1 MIDIHQARPDDAI
14 AMTVAKLHIQGWQ
27 DGYEGLLPPSYLK
40 GLNVFDRAET
50 WKKRLEMG
58 SVVWIATYHQIPAA
72 VIAFG
77 PPINPIPF
85 PSSEDMHHVGE
96 ISMLYTCKEFYRL
109 GLGTAL
115 FRQACAS
122 LKAQG
127 CDKIFLWV
135 LEANQKGRAFYDK
148 SGGTVIPHV
157 QQSVTIDGMTF
168 QEVPYSWAI

>member
-1 MIDIHQARPDDAI
+1 MIDIYQARPDD
-14 AMTVAKLHIQGWQ
+14 AMTVAKLHIQGWR
-27 DGYEGLLPPSYLK
+27 DGYEGLLPSSYLK

-50 WKKRLEMG
+50 WKKHLAMG

-85 PSSEDMHHVGE
+85 PSLSAEDMRHVGE

-135 LEANQKGRAFYDK
+135 LKPIKRGARSMIRA
-148 SGGTVIPHV
+148 
-157 QQSVTIDGMTF
+157 
-168 QEVPYSWAI
+168 AAL